1 MSSSSRRRPDRRWWA
16 AAALT
21 AATVAG
27 ALGLA
32 APAGAAPTLAVVAV
46 QPAGDDVTLVA
57 AVTPVPGAALPAGDF
72 RLSDA
77 GGDTVAAT
85 AAPVLSGELATALV
99 LDTSEAGAA
108 ALQGGV
114 NGAASFLL
122 QLPDGARTLVVAD
135 GGPATLLAPLTP
147 GATTA
152 IAAMN
157 AVRPG
162 GDRETGSAVQVALD
176 GLPAVRGR
184 PRVLLLH
191 TGAADAGGEPAA
203 ALAGRLRAAGV
214 LLAVVATGPDQRYW
228 AQVAADT
235 GGVLVSG
242 RGAATLGAFDR
253 VAGVLR
259 GRYAVTFPRP
269 AVLPA
274 TMRLSVR
281 VDDQTA
287 SAPAVVPVQPVVSA
301 PVPGEREPGG
311 GSGAR
316 WWLVLLVV
324 LVVAGAAGSVLL
336 LRRRAGT
343 PVRREPDEPEPAAL
357 PHPRPAPAADLEEE
371 LTPPLPPLPRRRP
384 GASTAIPPLA
394 PTPAPTP
401 PLPPTPAPTPLPPP
415 PAARTDPAPA
425 APATEPARP
434 GPTAAAAAP
443 LDLDR
448 EPYERLDAQVGD
460 AAEQV
465 VAGRLDTAH
474 AVARIAF
481 AARGRLELLDRVIET
496 ERRLAGANLGGG
508 PSSDAVL
515 GLLTAARRIV
525 AGEVALVGPAGVRVE
540 QGTRIGPDGR
550 PRHVLRLTGRD
561 RLVLECRTAGELA
574 RHVDLASLTPDSS
587 T

>member
-21 AATVAG
+21 AAAVTG

-46 QPAGDDVTLVA
+46 QPAGDEVTLVA

-77 GGDTVAAT
+77 GGGTVAAT

-336 LRRRAGT
+336 VRRRAGT
-343 PVRREPDEPEPAAL
+343 PVRSGAGRAGTGRAAAPAPRAGRGHRGGAHPAA
-357 PHPRPAPAADLEEE
+357 PTVAAPPARREHGDPTPGANPRPDRRLCRQ
-371 LTPPLPPLPRRRP
+371 PPPRPRSRRHRQLGPIRPRRRP
-384 GASTAIPPLA
+384 RPS
-394 PTPAPTP
+394 
-401 PLPPTPAPTPLPPP
+401 
-415 PAARTDPAPA
+415 
-425 APATEPARP
+425 RP
-434 GPTAAAAAP
+434 GPAPPPRPPRRWISTGNRTSASTPRSATPPNRSSPAASTP
-443 LDLDR
+443 R
-448 EPYERLDAQVGD
+448 TPSPGSPSPPG
-460 AAEQV
+460 
-465 VAGRLDTAH
+465 AG
-474 AVARIAF
+474 
-481 AARGRLELLDRVIET
+481 
-496 ERRLAGANLGGG
+496 
-508 PSSDAVL
+508 SSCS
-515 GLLTAARRIV
+515 
-525 AGEVALVGPAGVRVE
+525 
-540 QGTRIGPDGR
+540 
-550 PRHVLRLTGRD
+550 TG
-561 RLVLECRTAGELA
+561 
-574 RHVDLASLTPDSS
+574 
-587 T
+587 